1 MRTLRGT
8 TTTSLSGN
16 TSGYTEEDTRYR
28 REFRDYNFVA
38 KPSET
43 ATERYGAKPA
53 TAICRYLSI
62 CNDWLSV
69 GNPVVDDLGDRS
81 PKWRHSYHL
90 RGGDSTIPTIYLQNV
105 GYVCAY

>member
-1 MRTLRGT
+1 VRTLRGT

-53 TAICRYLSI
+53 TAIRRYLSI
-62 CNDWLSV
+62 GIDQSSV
-69 GNPVVDDLGDRS
+69 GNRVVDDLRIDPQSGGTATILEKMIVQS
-81 PKWRHSYHL
+81 PQFSY
-90 RGGDSTIPTIYLQNV
+90 RM
-105 GYVCAY
+105 